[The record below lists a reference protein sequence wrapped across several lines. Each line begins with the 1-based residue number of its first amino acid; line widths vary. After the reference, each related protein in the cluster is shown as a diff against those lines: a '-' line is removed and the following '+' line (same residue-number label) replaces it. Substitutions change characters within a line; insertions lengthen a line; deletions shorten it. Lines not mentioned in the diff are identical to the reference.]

1 MRNDSAGK
9 LTVVVRICYWGGRIS
24 AICGFF
30 RDRNAFAVYTIAGRA
45 ILSLVKPPIFMKKPP
60 TYLPEHHKPASEPPA
75 RLGDWIF
82 LDPASPVRV
91 HRVTTHG
98 TALHGHD
105 FVELVLVLGGHS
117 RHMANGVT
125 HRLEA
130 GQFFVVAE
138 QHQHAYDETA
148 ALQVINLLI
157 RNSFIAAHR
166 EFLAGVP
173 GYAAVFATD
182 GGPFYLPRRLTTAEL
197 RASLELVERV
207 EQEGLGRTPGYVCQ
221 QEAWLL
227 ALIVQ
232 LCRVATQPRP
242 TMAGARVRLAP
253 VLAWLE
259 QHLEA
264 DLPLSELAARA
275 HLSERSLLR
284 HFRTATGLTPHQ
296 HLLRLRLNQAAR
308 LLRESDASI
317 ADIAWHCGFRDS
329 NHFSYQFHR
338 RMGCRATAF
347 RRAPSPLVATTN

>member
-1 MRNDSAGK
+1 MKN
-9 LTVVVRICYWGGRIS
+9 
-24 AICGFF
+24 
-30 RDRNAFAVYTIAGRA
+30 
-45 ILSLVKPPIFMKKPP
+45 PPI
-60 TYLPEHHKPASEPPA
+60 YLTEHHKPANEPLVW
-75 RLGDWIF
+75 LGNWVF

-91 HRVTTHG
+91 QRMTHG
-98 TALHGHD
+98 KSLLHNHA
-105 FVELVLVLGGHS
+105 FVELVFILGGHS
-117 RHMANGVT
+117 RHTAAGVT

-138 QHQHAYDETA
+138 QQRHIYDETA

-173 GYAAVFATD
+173 GYAAVFAAD
-182 GGPFYLPRRLTTAEL
+182 GGPFYVPRRLTEAEL
-197 RASLELVERV
+197 QACLELVERL

-232 LCRVATQPRP
+232 LCRFATQSRP
-242 TMAGARVRLAP
+242 AVAGARVRLAP

-264 DLPLSELAARA
+264 DLPVSELAALA

-296 HLLRLRLNQAAR
+296 YLLRLRLNQAAR

-317 ADIAWHCGFRDS
+317 AEIAWHCGFRDS

-347 RRAPSPLVATTN
+347 RRTSGSVA

>member
-1 MRNDSAGK
+1 
-9 LTVVVRICYWGGRIS
+9 
-24 AICGFF
+24 
-30 RDRNAFAVYTIAGRA
+30 
-45 ILSLVKPPIFMKKPP
+45 MKKPP
-60 TYLPEHHKPASEPPA
+60 VYLSEHHKTASEPPA

-91 HRVTTHG
+91 YRVTTHG
-98 TALHGHD
+98 TARHGHD
-105 FVELVLVLGGHS
+105 FVELVFVLGGHS
-117 RHMANGVT
+117 RHTAGGMT
-125 HRLEA
+125 HQLEA
-130 GQFFVVAE
+130 GQFFVVTGD
-138 QHQHAYDETA
+138 QTHLYDETA

-166 EFLAGVP
+166 DFLAGVP
-173 GYAAVFATD
+173 GYATVFAADD
-182 GGPFYLPRRLTTAEL
+182 GPLYLPRRLTTAEL
-197 RASLELVERV
+197 RASLELVEHL
-207 EQEGLGRTPGYVCQ
+207 EQEGVGRTPGYVCQ

-232 LCRVATQPRP
+232 LCRFATQPRP
-242 TMAGARVRLAP
+242 TTAGARVRLAP

-264 DLPLSELAARA
+264 DAPLSELAARA

-296 HLLRLRLNQAAR
+296 YLLRLRLNQAAR

-317 ADIAWHCGFRDS
+317 ADIAWRCGFRDS

-347 RRAPSPLVATTN
+347 RRAPPPVVATQI